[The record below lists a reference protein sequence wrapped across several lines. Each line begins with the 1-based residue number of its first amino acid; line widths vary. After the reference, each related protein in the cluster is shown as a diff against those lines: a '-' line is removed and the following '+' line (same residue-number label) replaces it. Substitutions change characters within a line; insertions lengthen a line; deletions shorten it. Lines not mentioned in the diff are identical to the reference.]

1 MQSFLAFA
9 YDVTGKEAF
18 ILGSCQIGIC
28 RGDQRLGYHQ
38 RKLSLGELFQG
49 DVEPNIE
56 PPSVD
61 SSEQDLLA
69 AQKSPGRWQKRLFV
83 GNGVG
88 DFLRIIFPYSGI

>member
-28 RGDQRLGYHQ
+28 LGYHQ

-83 GNGVG
+83 WNGVG